1 MFTRI
6 KIFIQKNFPNSS
18 RNIYYKINSLRYLG
32 NKYYCPICEKGF
44 QNFLEGPDETRSNS
58 KCPGCGSLERQ
69 RLLWLYL
76 VNEIKIRSKKIT
88 LLNIAPDFA
97 IQTKLKA
104 LKNINYTSIDIDSSL
119 AMQKADITNLEFRD
133 NSFNAILCYHVLEH
147 VEDDRKALGEIFRVL
162 KHDGWAILQ
171 SPIDMDREFTFED
184 FTVKSPNERKKIFGQ
199 EDHVR
204 IYGKDYSKRLGN
216 AGFIV
221 IEDHFINKVTA
232 IEKEKYLLD
241 SEEVIYF
248 CRKP

>member
-1 MFTRI
+1 
-6 KIFIQKNFPNSS
+6 
-18 RNIYYKINSLRYLG
+18 
-32 NKYYCPICEKGF
+32 
-44 QNFLEGPDETRSNS
+44 
-58 KCPGCGSLERQ
+58 
-69 RLLWLYL
+69 
-76 VNEIKIRSKKIT
+76 
-88 LLNIAPDFA
+88 
-97 IQTKLKA
+97 
-104 LKNINYTSIDIDSSL
+104 
-119 AMQKADITNLEFRD
+119 MQKADITNLEFRD

-162 KHDGWAILQ
+162 KPDGWAILQ

-184 FTVKSPNERKKIFGQ
+184 FTIKSPNERKEIFGQ

-204 IYGKDYSKRLGN
+204 IYGKDYSKRLEN

-221 IEDHFINKVTA
+221 TEDHFINKATA